1 MSTLTDRARDIAT
14 RAHHGQTDKT
24 GADYIDHPRRVAER
38 VRHHAAAEQ
47 LEAAQVVAWL
57 HDVVE
62 DTPVTLDDLRAE
74 FPADIVAGVDAMT
87 RRPDEEHDDY
97 YRRVAADPLARVVKQ
112 ADLDDNTDP
121 ARTALLDPETRA
133 RLEQKYA
140 HAREV
145 LAAG

>member
-14 RAHHGQTDKT
+14 RAHRGQTDKT

-38 VRHHAAAEQ
+38 VRQYAAADQ
-47 LEAAQVVAWL
+47 QEAAQVVAWL

-62 DTPVTLDDLRAE
+62 DTGVTLDDLRE
-74 FPADIVAGVDAMT
+74 DFPANVVAGVDAMT
-87 RRPDEEHDDY
+87 RRPGEDGDDY
-97 YRRVAADPLARVVKQ
+97 YRRVAAHPLARAVKQ

-121 ARTALLDPETRA
+121 ARTALLGEDTRA
-133 RLEQKYA
+133 RLARKYA

>member
-1 MSTLTDRARDIAT
+1 MSTLTDRAREIAT

-24 GADYIDHPRRVAER
+24 GADYIDHPRRVANR
-38 VRHHAAAEQ
+38 VRHYAEAEQ
-47 LEAAQVVAWL
+47 LEATQVVAWL

-62 DTPVTLDDLRAE
+62 DTPVTLEDLSAE
-74 FPADIVAGVDAMT
+74 FPREVVAGVDAMT
-87 RRPDEEHDDY
+87 KRADEDRDAY
-97 YRRVAADPLARVVKQ
+97 YTRVAADPLARLVKQ

-121 ARTALLDPETRA
+121 ARTALLDADTHA
-133 RLEQKYA
+133 RLERKYA